1 MKLGEKPLRNR
12 KPIYVLDA
20 TAIIYFAKISKLN
33 LILET
38 CDPHITREVYLETV
52 ERNGK
57 YPESAIIKDTI
68 NRGQLKM
75 YDVRERGHVEALLR
89 HPEIHAGEA
98 ETLIAAKELGGLA
111 VIDEKEARTVA
122 KIYGIKTAPGTLF
135 LLFRLLKL
143 RKISVDNADETLDNL
158 IASGLYLDSKTLLRA
173 KKRLKEYKPKN
184 KANQSV

>member
-143 RKISVDNADETLDNL
+143 RKISVNNADETLDNL